1 MVSYCN
7 IITFV
12 SYTKII
18 FHVLITTLYFSH
30 AHECHF
36 RSLSPKLTFSTV
48 DNIRLAD
55 DVTAAAVALF
65 GRETAA
71 RNLSTINLHVG

>member
-7 IITFV
+7 IIIFV
-12 SYTKII
+12 CFIKII
-18 FHVLITTLYFSH
+18 CHVLITTLYFSH
-30 AHECHF
+30 PHDSHF
-36 RSLSPKLTFSTV
+36 RSLSPKLTFSSA

-55 DVTAAAVALF
+55 DVTAAAVALI

-71 RNLSTINLHVG
+71 HNNK